1 MGREGLR
8 WLVPYACTAAETVVM
23 VPGLWQEWEGKES
36 REGLS
41 QVVSA
46 NANTCE
52 LKADEIYR

>member
-8 WLVPYACTAAETVVM
+8 WLVPYACTAAETVM

-36 REGLS
+36 RERLS
-41 QVVSA
+41 QVVSV